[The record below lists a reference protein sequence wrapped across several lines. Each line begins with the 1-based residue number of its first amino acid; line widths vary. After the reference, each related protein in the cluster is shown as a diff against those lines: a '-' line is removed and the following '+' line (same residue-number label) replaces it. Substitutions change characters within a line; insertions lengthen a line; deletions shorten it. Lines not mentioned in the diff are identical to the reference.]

1 MEVSMKKL
9 VGVLT
14 GFAAIVALCTFIVAQ
29 EGGVDVP
36 ESKKPGSTG
45 LPNEAKKALEDA
57 IRAATDK
64 LAELGKKKLSEADLD
79 SVLKETLAAIEE
91 LKKLLNQTKDPA
103 MKEIINLLIKELG
116 NVKEIVEL
124 TKREYNWGDVY
135 GCPNYNKRRVD
146 DSLRKIDEIM
156 KKIGK

>member
-1 MEVSMKKL
+1 MQKL
-9 VGVLT
+9 IGVLT
-14 GFAAIVALCTFIVAQ
+14 GFAAIIALCTFIVAQ

-36 ESKKPGSTG
+36 EPKQPESAGIPEEVKEP
-45 LPNEAKKALEDA
+45 LEKM
-57 IRAATDK
+57 IKETTDK

-79 SVLKETLAAIEE
+79 SVLKETLAAMEA
-91 LKKLLNQTKDPA
+91 LQKLLNQTKDPA
-103 MKEIINLLIKELG
+103 MRDMINQLIRELS

-135 GCPNYNKRRVD
+135 GCPQYNKRRVD

-156 KKIGK
+156 KKTGK

>member
-1 MEVSMKKL
+1 MKKL

-14 GFAAIVALCTFIVAQ
+14 GFAAIVMLCTFIVAQ

-36 ESKKPGSTG
+36 EPKQPENAGIPAEVKDP
-45 LPNEAKKALEDA
+45 LEKM
-57 IRAATDK
+57 IKEATDK
-64 LAELGKKKLSEADLD
+64 LTELGKKKLSEADLD
-79 SVLKETLAAIEE
+79 SVLKETLAAIEAFQ
-91 LKKLLNQTKDPA
+91 KLLNQLKDPA
-103 MKEIINLLIKELG
+103 MRDMINQLRRELS

-156 KKIGK
+156 KKTK

>member
-14 GFAAIVALCTFIVAQ
+14 GFAAIVMLCTFIVAQ

-36 ESKKPGSTG
+36 EPKQPENAGIPKDVKEP
-45 LPNEAKKALEDA
+45 LERL
-57 IRAATDK
+57 IKLAAEK

-79 SVLKETLAAIEE
+79 SVLKETLAAIDALTK
-91 LKKLLNQTKDPA
+91 LKDTIKDPA
-103 MKEIINLLIKELG
+103 MKDMINQLIKELRD
-116 NVKEIVEL
+116 VKEIVEL

-156 KKIGK
+156 KKTK